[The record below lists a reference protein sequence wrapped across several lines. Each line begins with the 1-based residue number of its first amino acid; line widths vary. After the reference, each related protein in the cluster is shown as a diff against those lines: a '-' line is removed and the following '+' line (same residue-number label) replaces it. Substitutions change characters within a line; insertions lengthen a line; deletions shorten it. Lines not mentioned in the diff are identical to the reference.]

1 MRAGALGLRVLAYDP
16 YVAPATAASEGVQLR
31 SRDELLRASDV
42 LSIHLPSTPETAGSV
57 DAAALALLPRGAVV
71 INAGRGAVLDE
82 DALLAALREGRVG
95 AAGLDVLR
103 REPAP
108 LDHPLLALETVVCT
122 PHMAY
127 YSEESL
133 LALRRGAAQNARTVL
148 EGGVPAT
155 VVA

>member
-1 MRAGALGLRVLAYDP
+1 M
-16 YVAPATAASEGVQLR
+16 
-31 SRDELLRASDV
+31 
-42 LSIHLPSTPETAGSV
+42 
-57 DAAALALLPRGAVV
+57 
-71 INAGRGAVLDE
+71 
-82 DALLAALREGRVG
+82 
-95 AAGLDVLR
+95 LR

-108 LDHPLLALETVVCT
+108 VDHPLLALETVVCT